1 MRRVARLGD
10 GWYGYD
16 LTPEGLH
23 DRLNSLD
30 AALAGSGRRRAD
42 IQVIVGPNRHPVTPQ
57 TLADYA
63 AEGADQ
69 DRGASFRQKRVEA

>member
-1 MRRVARLGD
+1 MRQVARLGD

-30 AALAGSGRRRAD
+30 AALAVA
-42 IQVIVGPNRHPVTPQ
+42 V
-57 TLADYA
+57 A
-63 AEGADQ
+63 AAQ
-69 DRGASFRQKRVEA
+69 MYR